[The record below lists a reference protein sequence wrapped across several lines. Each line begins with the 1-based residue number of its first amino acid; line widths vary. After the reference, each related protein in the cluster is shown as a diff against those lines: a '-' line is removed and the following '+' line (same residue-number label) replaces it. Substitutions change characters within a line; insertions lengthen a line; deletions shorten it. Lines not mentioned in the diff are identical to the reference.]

1 MFICLFARL
10 QQQKQIF
17 VFRNSAL
24 KPKLVLFGNEPWLG
38 KMLVSFFSAN
48 IPLYIEKNPVEMEL
62 ELKTWTPVGLKFVFE
77 KIKFKV
83 LHYIQNDFIRQRT
96 GFQ

>member
-1 MFICLFARL
+1 
-10 QQQKQIF
+10 
-17 VFRNSAL
+17 
-24 KPKLVLFGNEPWLG
+24 
-38 KMLVSFFSAN
+38 MLVSFFSAN

-62 ELKTWTPVGLKFVFE
+62 ELELKTWPPVGLIFVFE

-83 LHYIQNDFIRQRT
+83 LHYIQNDFIRQCT